1 MNFPVHNTKIPAV
14 RSAGDPRQGTFQGTL
29 AVARQSQSHG
39 LLSQVRRV
47 AVLALACVAFSAF
60 AQVKPWQSMGRDAT
74 PAEVKAWDIDV
85 RPDFKGLPKGAGSV
99 DWGAAVWEAQ
109 CTSCHGIFGES
120 NEVFTPII
128 GGTTSDDIKTGRV
141 RGLLEGKSIAP
152 QRTTVMKVATLSTLW
167 DYINRAMPWN
177 APKSLSADEVFAV
190 TAYLLNL
197 ADIVPADFTLS
208 DKNIAEVQQRMPN
221 RNGMVFYEPL
231 WRTEGKGDVKNV
243 ACMKNCAVNE
253 TIHSSLPDFARDA
266 HGNIAEQNRI
276 IGPVRGADTM
286 QPPPKG
292 PVGSVALVKSVVVVA
307 AATGGSAD
315 VKGLL
320 SANAC
325 LACHGMK
332 SKIVGPGFNEVVA
345 KHKGRP
351 DLEVYLLSKIKGGGV
366 GVFGNMPMPAQPQL
380 SDVDA
385 KTMARWIAAGAL

>member
-1 MNFPVHNTKIPAV
+1 MNFPVQSTNAPAAGSACDSRKRTKSV
-14 RSAGDPRQGTFQGTL
+14 G
-29 AVARQSQSHG
+29 RQSQIDG
-39 LLSQVRRV
+39 LLSHARQV
-47 AVLALACVAFSAF
+47 AVLALACLAFSAF

-99 DWGAAVWEAQ
+99 DRGAAVWEAQ
-109 CTSCHGIFGES
+109 CTSCHGSFGES

-128 GGTTSDDIKTGRV
+128 GGTTADDIKTGRV
-141 RGLLEGKSIAP
+141 QGLLEGKSIAP

-197 ADIVPADFTLS
+197 ADIVPSDFTLS

-231 WRTEGKGDVKNV
+231 WRTDGKGDVKNV

-253 TIHSSLPDFARDA
+253 TIHSSLPAFARDA

-276 IGPVRGADTM
+276 IGPVRGADTT

-292 PVGSVALVKSVVVVA
+292 PVGSVALAKSVVVA
-307 AATGGSAD
+307 AAAGGSAD

-345 KHKGRP
+345 KHKGRS
-351 DLEVYLLSKIKGGGV
+351 DLEAYLLSKIRGGGV
-366 GVFGNMPMPAQPQL
+366 GVFGSIPMPAQPQL
-380 SDVDA
+380 SDADV